1 MENKK
6 VLILAALLLFAAAL
20 IGVYA
25 KGKSA
30 GTSSQVSEPAAN
42 GGSVSATTAAS
53 GESDSIIRYTMTTS
67 PKIDPCVGSDLS
79 STSVI
84 LNMYDTL
91 VFPQHDGSMAPH
103 VATEW
108 SVSDNLLVWTFK
120 LRDDVKF
127 HSGNPLTAAD
137 VVYTMDRI
145 TTIGEGY
152 GYLFRGRIK
161 KTEAIDDSTVQ
172 ITLSEPYGPFLAT
185 LTRLYLLDSK
195 LLLDNQANGD
205 YGKMGDYSKNFL
217 LNHDAGSGPYQ
228 LVDIQVGSHLLAKKF
243 SGYWK
248 GHKDDTPEQ
257 FKLIA
262 SNEAVTV
269 KTAMSR
275 RELEIADQYQSS
287 ENIAAMAAMNGVK
300 VNSAHTGYIMILTM
314 NNQKAPTDDP
324 HYRKAIAYMID
335 YASICKNVFPGSI
348 KSESLVPP
356 SLLGYSN
363 AMFPYDTNLEKAKEE
378 LALSK
383 YANELDKYP
392 LEIAW
397 VAETADREKLALSI
411 QASAQQVGIPV
422 KITKTPWAS
431 IVEKAA
437 RKDSTP
443 NCVTVGIPPTYSEA
457 GSVLESQVRS
467 KAIGTW
473 ESCSWINN
481 DTIDTMIDDA
491 LGTFDMEERRQKYV
505 AIQEYLR
512 DVCPLIPICE
522 QPELCA
528 YQASYVDWKA
538 ASPEEIIPVTGYK
551 FYMSNIFVYPDK
563 R

>member
-1 MENKK
+1 MKKRK
-6 VLILAALLLFAAAL
+6 VLLEVAIMLWAVMLFGACGGGGSSAASA
-20 IGVYA
+20 GSG
-25 KGKSA
+25 GKS
-30 GTSSQVSEPAAN
+30 T
-42 GGSVSATTAAS
+42 ATG
-53 GESDSIIRYTMTTS
+53 GESQSIIRYTMTTS
-67 PKIDPCVGSDLS
+67 PKIDPCVGSDLA

-91 VFPQHDGSMAPH
+91 VFPRHDGSMAPH

-108 SVSDNLLVWTFK
+108 SVSDDRLVWEFK

-127 HSGNPLTAAD
+127 HSGNSLTAAD
-137 VVYTMDRI
+137 VVYTMDRL

-152 GYLFRGRIK
+152 GYLFRGRVK
-161 KTEAIDDSTVQ
+161 ETKALDKNTVQ
-172 ITLSEPYGPFLAT
+172 FTLSKPYGPFIST

-195 LLLDNQANGD
+195 LLRENQAGGD
-205 YGKMGDYSKNFL
+205 YGENGDYSKSFL
-217 LNHDAGSGPYQ
+217 LDHDAGSGPYR
-228 LVDIQVGSHLLAKKF
+228 LVKIQVGSHLLAEKF
-243 SGYWK
+243 DGYWN
-248 GHKDDTPEQ
+248 GHKANTPEQ

-275 RELEIADQYQSS
+275 KELEIADQYQSS
-287 ENIAAMAAMNGVK
+287 ENINAMAAMDGVK
-300 VNSAHTGYIMILTM
+300 INSAQTGYIMILTM
-314 NNQKAPTDDP
+314 NNQIAPTDDP

-335 YASICKNVFPGSI
+335 YATICKNVFPGSI
-348 KSESLVPP
+348 KSSSLVPP
-356 SLLGYSN
+356 SLLGYSS
-363 AMFPYDTNLEKAKEE
+363 AMFPYDTNLQKAKEE

-383 YANELDKYP
+383 YAKELAKHP

-411 QASAQQVGIPV
+411 QASAQKIGIPV

-431 IVEKAA
+431 VVEKAA
-437 RKDSTP
+437 SMAATP

-457 GSVLESQVRS
+457 GSVFESQVRS

-473 ESCSWINN
+473 ESCSWIN
-481 DTIDTMIDDA
+481 DAAVDAMIDEA
-491 LGTFDMEERRQKYV
+491 LGTFDTEKRKQKYIE
-505 AIQEYLR
+505 IQEYLV

-522 QPELCA
+522 KPEQCA
-528 YQASYVDWKA
+528 YQASYVDWNA
-538 ASPEEIIPVTGYK
+538 ASPDEIIPVTGYK
-551 FYMSNIFVYPDK
+551 FYMSNVFVYPEK